1 MLAALIIVFR
11 EVIEAGLIV
20 GIVMAAT
27 RGVPRRGTWI
37 SGGALAGLAGA
48 ILVAVFA
55 KVIADAVAGVGQEL
69 LNAGVLAVAVCMLA
83 WHNIWMARHGRE
95 LASELRAAGLE
106 VAAGR
111 QSLAALAIVIAVAVL
126 REGAEVVLFLYG
138 VLASEGSS
146 GLMVAAGGALG
157 IALGCAV
164 SALTYFGLVAI
175 PTRFLFAVTT
185 TLIAFVTAGMAAQ
198 CVGFLEQAGYVTILS
213 QTLWDS
219 SAFLSDTSIF
229 GRVLHTLLG
238 YNDRPT
244 AMQCFAYF
252 ATLVIMLFLT
262 RIFGPKYKPK
272 LQPV

>member
-11 EVIEAGLIV
+11 EVIEAGLII
-20 GIVMAAT
+20 GIVLAAT
-27 RGVPRRGTWI
+27 RGVAGRGI
-37 SGGALAGLAGA
+37 GVSGGALAGISGA
-48 ILVAVFA
+48 VLVAVFA
-55 KVIADAVAGVGQEL
+55 KVISDALAGVGQEL
-69 LNAGVLAVAVCMLA
+69 LNAGVLAIAVCMLA

-95 LASELRAAGLE
+95 LAVDLRTAGLE

-138 VLASEGSS
+138 VLASEGSKGFLIVAGAS
-146 GLMVAAGGALG
+146 LGLVLGGA
-157 IALGCAV
+157 I

-175 PTRFLFAVTT
+175 PTRYLFGVTT

-198 CVGFLEQAGYVTILS
+198 CIGFLEQAGYVTLLS
-213 QTLWDS
+213 ETLWDS
-219 SAFLSDTSIF
+219 SAILSDTSIP

-244 AMQCFAYF
+244 AMQFAVYGV
-252 ATLVIMLFLT
+252 TLITILFLT
-262 RIFGPKYKPK
+262 RVLGPKYKTK
-272 LQPV
+272 LQPI

>member
-55 KVIADAVAGVGQEL
+55 KVIADALAGVGQEL

-252 ATLVIMLFLT
+252 STLVIMLFLT

>member
-55 KVIADAVAGVGQEL
+55 KVIADALAGVGQEL